1 MALNGLVAYFPAFCH
16 KKQEKCYP
24 IRGVNIVAERSK
36 LKAQRKPLPSPFTF
50 DL

>member
-24 IRGVNIVAERSK
+24 IRGVIDIVAER
-36 LKAQRKPLPSPFTF
+36 
-50 DL
+50 